1 MLAYGMS
8 RRVPRREHVFSD
20 IDADLTC
27 HRQAFPALPTP
38 KRGVFGTDRGALVP
52 NRAVSRQNSGI
63 FAFGASGKVVAAR
76 MEASPARMV
85 SPARRAERGW
95 RGVGHYRE
103 DVCGLQ
109 EEVLK

>member
-8 RRVPRREHVFSD
+8 GRVPRRQHVFSD
-20 IDADLTC
+20 IDTDLTC
-27 HRQAFPALPTP
+27 HRQAFPALT